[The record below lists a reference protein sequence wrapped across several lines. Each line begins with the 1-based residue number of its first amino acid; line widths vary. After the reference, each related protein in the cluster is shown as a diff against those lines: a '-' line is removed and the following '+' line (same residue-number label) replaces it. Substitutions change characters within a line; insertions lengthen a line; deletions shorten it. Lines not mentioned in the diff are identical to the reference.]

1 MKNTTEWAT
10 IGKIV
15 APFGI
20 KGEIKIFSL
29 SDVPDRFVALKTVY
43 LTPDYTRYTLKA
55 VRPYKGTMWVV
66 KFAGINDAT
75 AADKLR
81 GHDIVIPLDELA
93 TLPPDSYYQH
103 DILDLQVLRLDGRE
117 VGRITDIWVTGG
129 NDVYVL
135 KGPNGQQLL
144 IPAIKDV
151 VKQIDLIRHVMYIDP
166 MRGLLDDDAV
176 MDGPNDDPDDDPDQ
190 EEVE

>member
-20 KGEIKIFSL
+20 KGELKLFSL
-29 SDVPDRFVALKTVY
+29 SDVPDRFVALKAVY
-43 LTPDYTRYTLKA
+43 LGPEHARYTLKA
-55 VRPYKGTMWVV
+55 VRPYKGTMLVV

-75 AADKLR
+75 TADKLR
-81 GHDIVIPLDELA
+81 GHEVVIPLADLA
-93 TLPPDSYYQH
+93 MLPADSYFQH
-103 DILDLQVLRLDGRE
+103 DILGLQVLLLDGRE
-117 VGRITDIWVTGG
+117 VGTVTDIWTTGG

-135 KGPNGQQLL
+135 KGPDGKQVL

-151 VKQIDLIRHVMYIDP
+151 IKQIDLIRHVMYIDP

-176 MDGPNDDPDDDPDQ
+176 IDGPNDDPDQ